1 MFRFDQ
7 WWMPDGETHLVE
19 LMGKTQRRVDGR
31 LTYQHHKYARALG
44 FCRQFRAA
52 VDVGAHVG
60 LWSYWMAEWFRV
72 LHAFEPSERHRECW
86 VRNVTTP
93 TAHLYPY
100 ALGASAQ
107 QVGLCVAT
115 ASSGNTRIAAGDTVP
130 MRTLVVGFAATVM
143 LTAPLPLPLA
153 PPVTVIH
160 GALLTA
166 VHQQPLEA
174 VTVIELF
181 VAAAVAD
188 WAVVD
193 NE

>member
-1 MFRFDQ
+1 MH
-7 WWMPDGETHLVE
+7 G
-19 LMGKTQRRVDGR
+19 
-31 LTYQHHKYARALG
+31 
-44 FCRQFRAA
+44 AA
-52 VDVGAHVG
+52 A
-60 LWSYWMAEWFRV
+60 
-72 LHAFEPSERHRECW
+72 W
-86 VRNVTTP
+86 VTVNVWP
-93 TAHLYPY
+93 AI
-100 ALGASAQ
+100 
-107 QVGLCVAT
+107 V
-115 ASSGNTRIAAGDTVP
+115 TVP
-130 MRTLVVGFAATVM
+130 TRTVVVGFAATVM